1 MKTAVIYARYSS
13 NNQTEQSIEG
23 QVRVCQEY
31 AKQHDILIIGQYID
45 RAISGT
51 TDKRPDFQQ
60 MLIDSKKKE
69 WNYVLVYRYD
79 RFSRDIY
86 ASVIHEQELNN
97 RGIQLI
103 SATEQIPETSE
114 GGILKGVIQLMNNY
128 YVKELRQKVKRGM
141 RETRLK
147 GNFQGGTVPYGYKL
161 NNKKLE
167 IVEEHA
173 KVVNHIYNQYAIDV
187 PVMSI
192 INGLTARGI
201 LYNNKPFKPNVIY
214 TMLKNEKYTGVYKI
228 DNQVYTNIYP
238 QIISND
244 LFDRVRRKTEENRI
258 GSKSSQSVYMF
269 RHKMRC
275 GYCGMPISSE
285 TSRNRYNIQFQYYKC
300 LGVKKYRNGCIK
312 ETIQKNVLEELLIN
326 AIVEELAKPETFK
339 LLVKN
344 VLQLQENQRKE
355 NSNLTNLVN
364 AKIQAQKSLDNIVL
378 AVEQGIITKTTGQ
391 RIKDLETQIE
401 ELEKQIMIEQ
411 SNSSS
416 VLTEDEIKQFYKT
429 ALRQSG
435 LALINY
441 IIKEVKLY
449 NDKAEIIFNTPIKK
463 SPNNE
468 DSSFFSINK
477 SAKKMM
483 TNKVKKSYI
492 HLELDF
498 CI

>member
-187 PVMSI
+187 PVISI

-201 LYNNKPFKPNVIY
+201 LYKNKPFKPNVIY

-244 LFDRVRRKTEENRI
+244 LFDRVRKKTEENRI

-300 LGVKKYRNGCIK
+300 LGVKKYRNGCVK

-344 VLQLQENQRKE
+344 VLQLQENHKKE
-355 NSNLTNLVN
+355 NSILTSLVN

-378 AVEQGIITKTTGQ
+378 AVEQGLITKTTGQ

-416 VLTEDEIKQFYKT
+416 ILTEDEIKQFYKT
-429 ALRQSG
+429 ALKQSG

-463 SPNNE
+463 SPNNK
-468 DSSFFSINK
+468 DSSFLSINK
-477 SAKKMM
+477 SARKMI
-483 TNKVKKSYI
+483 TNHTTKSYI

>member
-173 KVVNHIYNQYAIDV
+173 KIVNHIYSQYAIDV

-201 LYNNKPFKPNVIY
+201 LYKNKPFKPNVIY

-244 LFDRVRRKTEENRI
+244 LFDRVRKKTEENRI
-258 GSKSSQSVYMF
+258 GSKSSQSVYLF
-269 RHKMRC
+269 RNKLRC
-275 GYCGMPISSE
+275 GYCGMPISSD
-285 TSRNRYNIQFQYYKC
+285 TARNNYNTQFQYYKC

-312 ETIQKNVLEELLIN
+312 KTIQKSVLEELLMN

-339 LLVKN
+339 LIIKN
-344 VLQLQENQRKE
+344 VLQLQENHKKE

-378 AVEQGIITKTTGQ
+378 AVEQGLITKTTGQ

-401 ELEKQIMIEQ
+401 ELEQQIMIEQ

-416 VLTEDEIKQFYKT
+416 VLTENEIKQFYKT

-449 NDKAEIIFNTPIKK
+449 NDKAEIIFNTPFKK
-463 SPNNE
+463 SPNNK
-468 DSSFFSINK
+468 DSSFLSIWK
-477 SAKKMM
+477 SARKMI
-483 TNKVKKSYI
+483 TNKTTKSYV